1 MSSGII
7 PQAKYALTQTCMHTH
22 MHTHP
27 SLFEGTDPLSS
38 TTTENN
44 TFCMICLIITFS
56 VALFFDRPANVCAS

>member
-1 MSSGII
+1 M
-7 PQAKYALTQTCMHTH
+7 YAHTH
-22 MHTHP
+22 AP
-27 SLFEGTDPLSS
+27 PPLPFEGTDPLSS